1 MNHIYKK
8 NSFLPSL
15 HLEPQSYFEDMI
27 SEIESIASPL
37 NTYLFSTV
45 IEMLNSKEGSHIHF
59 GYEIP
64 TAFTLLAEHSQELH
78 NQ

>member
-1 MNHIYKK
+1 
-8 NSFLPSL
+8 
-15 HLEPQSYFEDMI
+15 MI

-64 TAFTLLAEHSQELH
+64 TAFTLLATLPSIDTLWKDILKM
-78 NQ
+78 